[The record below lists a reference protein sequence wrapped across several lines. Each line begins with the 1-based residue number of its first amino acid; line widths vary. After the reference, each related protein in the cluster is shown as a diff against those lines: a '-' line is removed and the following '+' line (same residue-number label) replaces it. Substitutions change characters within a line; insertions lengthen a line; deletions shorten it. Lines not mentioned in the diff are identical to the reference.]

1 MWTAISYNNI
11 FYHPDY
17 GTGKSSVD
25 MPDDASQDLLQDVLE
40 EDDESMIEYVDG
52 DEVAEITED
61 GGGGTHHQHYVEEEE
76 EYSEEDTIIEEGY
89 WRYVEL
95 LVAED
100 KKCCEDRVARERERD
115 LGWWGRNVVVSYVM
129 NVWLVFY

>member
-1 MWTAISYNNI
+1 
-11 FYHPDY
+11 
-17 GTGKSSVD
+17 

-61 GGGGTHHQHYVEEEE
+61 GGGGTHHHQHYVEEEE

-89 WRYVEL
+89 
-95 LVAED
+95 
-100 KKCCEDRVARERERD
+100 
-115 LGWWGRNVVVSYVM
+115 
-129 NVWLVFY
+129 